1 MRSLLS
7 YFLLICLLS
16 PTITEAFHAL
26 NDSHNHCSEQKVHL
40 HELDHDCKISYFLNL
55 NDDNGDLPLDSI
67 LSYLVYSQ
75 INNFHIEV
83 EFVDNKL
90 FDSISKRGP
99 PVLA

>member
-16 PTITEAFHAL
+16 PTITEAFHAFY
-26 NDSHNHCSEQKVHL
+26 DTHTHISEQKVNV
-40 HELDHDCKISYFLNL
+40 HELNHNCQISYFLSL

-67 LSYLVYSQ
+67 VSYLVHSQ
-75 INNFHIEV
+75 TNYFNLEINII
-83 EFVDNKL
+83 DNNL

-99 PVLA
+99 PVFA